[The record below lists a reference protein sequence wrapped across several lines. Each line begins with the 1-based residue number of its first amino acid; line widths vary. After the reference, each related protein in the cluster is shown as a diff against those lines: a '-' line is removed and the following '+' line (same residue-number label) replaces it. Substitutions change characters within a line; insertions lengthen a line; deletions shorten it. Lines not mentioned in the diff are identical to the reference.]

1 MATQESLVAPEWEL
15 IDPTP
20 DPIALFMQYNT
31 RFFWG
36 KLDSV
41 VVRWSPQM
49 TSYVSCLVHPH
60 VLLLVMMPVILCML
74 PVGKI

>member
-1 MATQESLVAPEWEL
+1 MQESLVAPEWEL

-49 TSYVSCLVHPH
+49 TS
-60 VLLLVMMPVILCML
+60 
-74 PVGKI
+74 